1 MSAQRDAQLKSAP
14 LFDHLEELRRRI
26 IYSLAFLVIGMVV
39 AFQYR
44 LQLIELIKE
53 PLTYSKLYQS
63 GDVKLVAVNL
73 TDQFMLSLNLSFWA
87 GLALALPFILWQV
100 WAFVAPGLY
109 PQERRWAVP
118 FILGAGFSFLA
129 GAVFGFKLVLPTM
142 IPFLVDFLGGAVTQ
156 MQSLASYVGNV
167 MTFLIAFGLAFE
179 MPILAIILT
188 RIGLINHRMLRAG
201 WRFALVGIM
210 IAAAL
215 ITPTPDPGNM
225 MLVAAPLY
233 VLYEVSVILSRV
245 FQVVPSPETEVERAK
260 PV

>member
-1 MSAQRDAQLKSAP
+1 MTPTQDPQLKSAP

-26 IYSLAFLVIGMVV
+26 IFSLVFLVIGMAA

-44 LQLIELIKE
+44 TQLIELVKE
-53 PLTYSKLYQS
+53 PLTYSRLYRL
-63 GDVKLVAVNL
+63 GEVKLVAVNL

-100 WAFVAPGLY
+100 WAFVSPGLY
-109 PQERRWAVP
+109 PSERRWGLP
-118 FILGAGFSFLA
+118 FILGAGLSFLG

-179 MPILAIILT
+179 MPILAIVLT
-188 RIGLINHRMLRAG
+188 RIGLVNHKMLRAG
-201 WRFALVGIM
+201 WRFALVGILL
-210 IAAAL
+210 AAAL

-225 MLVAAPLY
+225 LLVAVPLY
-233 VLYEVSVILSRV
+233 VLYELSVILSRV
-245 FQVVPSPETEVERAK
+245 FRVVPPAETEQPELMA
-260 PV
+260 